1 MSDSRSIL
9 CVPFAPVLGNVTR
22 NQKLLTDLAG
32 AVAAGGNSPD
42 IVVLPELALTGYVL
56 ESLVVD
62 SALTVAQVEELAGE
76 LTTTGV
82 SAKTEW
88 VLGLALR
95 EGNDIFN
102 VAVVLAE
109 GKIRHMQRKLFL
121 PTYGM
126 FDEARYF
133 MRGADFSLYQGALG
147 KTAILI
153 CEDAWHLELA
163 YAASVAR
170 ADAVVVISSS
180 PARGYSVNPGF
191 NSTRF
196 WRNRLQTCV
205 LSYGQ
210 NYIYSNRG
218 GVEDGIIYDGSN
230 FVIDSGANFL
240 PHLESTAHAG
250 ACLYELPA
258 AGTRRPGLSGNSS
271 QQNDIALVKSILD
284 KLSLPPGTNRATGC

>member
-1 MSDSRSIL
+1 
-9 CVPFAPVLGNVTR
+9 
-22 NQKLLTDLAG
+22 
-32 AVAAGGNSPD
+32 
-42 IVVLPELALTGYVL
+42 
-56 ESLVVD
+56 
-62 SALTVAQVEELAGE
+62 
-76 LTTTGV
+76 
-82 SAKTEW
+82 
-88 VLGLALR
+88 
-95 EGNDIFN
+95 
-102 VAVVLAE
+102 
-109 GKIRHMQRKLFL
+109 MQRKLFL

-133 MRGADFSLYQGALG
+133 TRGADFTFYSGALG

-210 NYIYSNRG
+210 NYVYSNRG
-218 GVEDGIIYDGSN
+218 GVEDGIMYDGSN

-240 PHLESTAHAG
+240 PHQETPAYAG
-250 ACLYELPA
+250 AGFYTLPA
-258 AGTRRPGLSGNSS
+258 TGVRHAGLSGDSS
-271 QQNDIALVKSILD
+271 RQNDPALVKSILE
-284 KLSLPPGTNRATGC
+284 KLST